1 MNRRL
6 VAALIAGLSLLL
18 ITPSTFAQSTPSP
31 TTVGISAGLKDSPN
45 TFTVPGT
52 VSLPIWLTDQ
62 FVLAPELGF
71 ISRENGQDALSVGAD
86 GRFFFRQGRV
96 APYAGPGLR
105 ILNIEPPGPADGDSA
120 LVLSGFGG
128 AEYFL
133 ANGFSFSVE
142 GRLEI
147 LTGDNTVV
155 TTAGVVR
162 ATVYF

>member
-1 MNRRL
+1 
-6 VAALIAGLSLLL
+6 
-18 ITPSTFAQSTPSP
+18 
-31 TTVGISAGLKDSPN
+31 
-45 TFTVPGT
+45 
-52 VSLPIWLTDQ
+52 
-62 FVLAPELGF
+62 
-71 ISRENGQDALSVGAD
+71 VGAD

-105 ILNIEPPGPADGDSA
+105 ILSIEPPGPADGDSD